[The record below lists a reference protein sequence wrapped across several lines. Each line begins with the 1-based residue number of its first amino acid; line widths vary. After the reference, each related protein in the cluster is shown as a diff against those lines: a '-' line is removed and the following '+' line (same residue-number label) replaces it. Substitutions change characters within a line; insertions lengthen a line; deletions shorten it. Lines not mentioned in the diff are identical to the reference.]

1 MDVLEVTAKTV
12 DEAIEKGLAEMG
24 AARAEVRVT
33 IMNEGKSGG
42 FLGFRSEDARV
53 QLERIVPRPPVVTP
67 APPPAATPEPAVPLA
82 EMTVVAA
89 ETLDRLLKMMEVEGK
104 VVSATM
110 PDEEAQET
118 TGPISL
124 NIEGDDL
131 GMLIGRRGQT
141 LASLQYILRLMVGHQ
156 TKTWVPIVVDAE
168 GYKQRRLDAIKA
180 LALRMADHVKT
191 RGAPFTLEPMPPFER
206 RIVHLALADHPAV
219 YTESIGEGESRKVV
233 IRPKQGGTGA
243 REGNQAQPGNTR
255 PARGNYNDR
264 RGNY

>member
-1 MDVLEVTAKTV
+1 MDVLEVSAKTV

-42 FLGFRSEDARV
+42 FLGFGSEDARV
-53 QLERIVPRPPVVTP
+53 QLERIGPKTP
-67 APPPAATPEPAVPLA
+67 AAAEPPAATPAPAVPMA
-82 EMTVVAA
+82 EMTVIAA
-89 ETLDRLLKMMEVEGK
+89 ETLEKLLGMMDVEGK
-104 VVSATM
+104 VVSTIM
-110 PDEEAQET
+110 PDEEAPET
-118 TGPISL
+118 TGPVSL

-131 GMLIGRRGQT
+131 GILIGRRGQT
-141 LASLQYILRLMVGHQ
+141 LASLQYILRLMVGNR

-206 RIVHLALADHPAV
+206 RIVHLALANHAAV
-219 YTESIGEGESRKVV
+219 YTESIGEGEARKVV
-233 IRPKQGGTGA
+233 IRPKPGGTPP
-243 REGNQAQPGNTR
+243 QPGNIR
-255 PARGNYNDR
+255 SARDYGNR